1 MSASCCNHC
10 HETPQKSPR
19 DQAYRRMLWAVLA
32 INGGMFV
39 LEVGAGIASGSVS
52 LLADAVDFL
61 GDAGNYA
68 ITLFVL
74 GMGLA
79 ARARA
84 SLVKALTMGAFG
96 VWVIGMAAWNV
107 HAGATPHA
115 YTMGAVGAAGL
126 LANFAAF
133 GLLWRFRYG
142 DSNMRSAWICTRN
155 DVLGNCAVLLAALG
169 VFGTGTAW
177 PDIVVAGVMGSLAVH
192 GAVTVARHALA
203 ELRQA
208 PHPASL
214 AAD

>member
-1 MSASCCNHC
+1 MSTSCCDHC
-10 HETPQKSPR
+10 HETPAKALR
-19 DQAYRRMLWAVLA
+19 DRAYRRMLWAVLA
-32 INGGMFV
+32 INGAMFV

-96 VWVIGMAAWNV
+96 LWVIGMAAWNV
-107 HAGATPHA
+107 YTGSTPHA
-115 YTMGAVGAAGL
+115 YTMGVVGTAAL

-133 GLLWRFRYG
+133 GLLWRFRDG

-177 PDIVVAGVMGSLAVH
+177 PDIVVAGVMGGLAVY
-192 GAVTVARHALA
+192 GALVVARHALG
-203 ELRQA
+203 ELR
-208 PHPASL
+208 PHPTP
-214 AAD
+214 AAAE